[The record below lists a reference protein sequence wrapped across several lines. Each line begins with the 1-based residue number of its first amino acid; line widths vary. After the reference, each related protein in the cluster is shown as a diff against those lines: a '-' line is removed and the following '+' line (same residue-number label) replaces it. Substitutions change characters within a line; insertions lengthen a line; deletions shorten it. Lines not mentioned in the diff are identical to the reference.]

1 MKKKVGCKEKEG
13 PWVPLKPRLGK
24 LLESSPKLDHN
35 IINAIPISP
44 NLEWP
49 KPPSPTVLL
58 QDYEK
63 SHIRLKPN
71 LDSTGQLNLFA
82 KPIQDFPLDAQK
94 MKRLKKL

>member
-1 MKKKVGCKEKEG
+1 MTKT
-13 PWVPLKPRLGK
+13 
-24 LLESSPKLDHN
+24 S
-35 IINAIPISP
+35 ISNP
-44 NLEWP
+44 A
-49 KPPSPTVLL
+49 PTR
-58 QDYEK
+58 YEK